1 MNNRAQ
7 AGLEYMMIAIIAI
20 TSLIVF
26 VIILAQLTYT
36 KQDEIRVFKS
46 QDFIEGFSKE
56 IFFASEAQRGYV
68 RTIDAPANLEGFN
81 YVFTAESVSGSTIL
95 ELNVSGANYIKVVPA
110 LSNEFVFDSQSSDK
124 LVIIK
129 TDVGLFVEVV

>member
-1 MNNRAQ
+1 
-7 AGLEYMMIAIIAI
+7 MIAIIAI

-46 QDFIEGFSKE
+46 QDFIEGFSRE

-68 RTIDAPANLEGFN
+68 RTVNSPASLEGLN
-81 YVFTAESVSGSTIL
+81 YVISGDTVSNSTIL
-95 ELNVSGANYIKVVPA
+95 ELSVGGANYIKVVPA
-110 LSNEFVFDSQSSDK
+110 LSNEFVFDSQLNDN
-124 LVIIK
+124 LLIIK
-129 TDVGLFVEVV
+129 TDVGLFVEVD